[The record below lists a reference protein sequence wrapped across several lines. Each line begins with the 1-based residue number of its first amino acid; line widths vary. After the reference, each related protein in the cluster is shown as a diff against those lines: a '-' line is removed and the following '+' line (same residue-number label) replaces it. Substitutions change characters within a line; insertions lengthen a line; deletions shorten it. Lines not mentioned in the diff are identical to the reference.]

1 MTLPYPTTDF
11 TGETIIVT
19 GSNTGL
25 GQEAAQHFVALGAA
39 KVILACRS
47 IEKGESAKSKIE
59 KVTKKRGTGELE
71 GRESTVTVNVISTF
85 LLSLL
90 LLPKLRADAV
100 KYNITPRL
108 AIVASEAHEQAAFV
122 EQSAPSIFAALND
135 PMNQQDK
142 YNLSKLLE
150 VLIVRELAPAMTAS
164 GKPRVTLNCL
174 TPGFCH
180 SELMRNAPFPLKTL
194 ATIAKF
200 FLARTTEVGSRTLV
214 SAAAAKEDT
223 YGKYLANLQ
232 VKEPSKWVGSEKGAE
247 TQVRV
252 YKELLEILEGI
263 EPGITGNI

>member
-1 MTLPYPTTDF
+1 M
-11 TGETIIVT
+11 
-19 GSNTGL
+19 
-25 GQEAAQHFVALGAA
+25 
-39 KVILACRS
+39 
-47 IEKGESAKSKIE
+47 
-59 KVTKKRGTGELE
+59 
-71 GRESTVTVNVISTF
+71 
-85 LLSLL
+85 SLL

-150 VLIVRELAPAMTAS
+150 VLVVRALAPAMTAS
-164 GKPRVTLNCL
+164 GKPR
-174 TPGFCH
+174 
-180 SELMRNAPFPLKTL
+180 TL

-223 YGKYLANLQ
+223 HGKYLANLQ

-252 YKELLEILEGI
+252 SKELLENLEGI
-263 EPGITGNI
+263 EPGITGNV